1 MYIINK
7 EVTMKDGTVKKY
19 PQTKVKDGCPLKYVN
34 KRVAERLATELT
46 EICGEDVFAEDG
58 EVSSVFKIEDIGR

>member
-19 PQTKVKDGCPLKYVN
+19 PQTKVKDGRSFTYVN
-34 KRVAERLATELT
+34 KRYAEKLAAELT
-46 EICGEDVFAEDG
+46 VICGEDVFAEDG
-58 EVSSVFKIEDIGR
+58 EISAVFKIEEV